1 MKKFLTFALTL
12 ALMLGLGITALAAE
26 TTKENTPY
34 TLEEMLTILLKDEYN
49 AKAIYEAVVQRHGQ
63 VTPFT
68 NLINAEQTHID
79 SLTALM
85 TAKGIPVPAI
95 SVTATSPDTVAEAL
109 KAGAE
114 AEVENIKLY
123 EEMLAQDLPDDVRLT
138 FERLMRASQN
148 HLRAF
153 TGANS
158 RGGRAWAQP
167 PAQSTEEAP
176 VDESALAEN
185 TEEAAEET
193 PAFVSGQGR
202 GNGANNRGGRFRTQP
217 AAETAPEDAA
227 EEATDNSAF
236 ERGQGR
242 RSAQRNANG
251 QGFGKGNRNMSGGH
265 PNCNRNA
272 PGQGRGNRN
281 RPGGQGHGNR
291 NFGKGNNP
299 ACPCRPAQ

>member
-34 TLEEMLTILLKDEYN
+34 TLEEMLTILLEDEYN

-158 RGGRAWAQP
+158 RGGRAWAQT
-167 PAQSTEEAP
+167 PAQPVEEAP
-176 VDESALAEN
+176 IDESALAEN
-185 TEEAAEET
+185 TEKAAAEPPVED
-193 PAFVSGQGR
+193 AVE
-202 GNGANNRGGRFRTQP
+202 
-217 AAETAPEDAA
+217 ETA
-227 EEATDNSAF
+227 DNSAF

-242 RSAQRNANG
+242 RSARRNANG
-251 QGFGKGNRNMSGGH
+251 QGFGKDNRNMSGGH

-272 PGQGRGNRN
+272 PGQGGGNRN
-281 RPGGQGHGNR
+281 RPDGQGHGNR

-299 ACPCRPAQ
+299 ACPCRPAR